1 MQARPERRAARRL
14 RHGGY
19 DAPPAGRTAH
29 RQTPMMRDEGLH
41 LGQLDPLV
49 DADRL
54 GQQVRAERHSTAGA
68 LARTVLDNR
77 IGRLAHHP
85 AVALMAGLGPAGL
98 GFLPLLLA
106 IRRGWLGGGARGLLR
121 PLQAQHQLDQLFLAQ
136 TLKLNT
142 THLALESA
150 NTPSLKRVGNCGDS
164 LTSPT
169 ISRVPRDV
177 VAPDNT
183 KCLVWRVVKIELL
196 WFSTRRLA
204 SIMRHD

>member
-1 MQARPERRAARRL
+1 
-14 RHGGY
+14 
-19 DAPPAGRTAH
+19 
-29 RQTPMMRDEGLH
+29 MMRDEGLH

-68 LARTVLDNR
+68 WARTVLDNR

-98 GFLPLLLA
+98 GFLPLLVA

-136 TLKLNT
+136 TLKLAT
-142 THLALESA
+142 THPALESA
-150 NTPSLKRVGNCGDS
+150 KPASLKGLGNC
-164 LTSPT
+164 L
-169 ISRVPRDV
+169 
-177 VAPDNT
+177 
-183 KCLVWRVVKIELL
+183 
-196 WFSTRRLA
+196 
-204 SIMRHD
+204 